1 MYVSIGSKTLSLSLL
16 LLSTLFLSS
25 LIYSYLWQPKTVKV
39 IENTD
44 FYFRAEPALRVRR
57 DSVMPVEAD
66 GWVVVDRAQTS
77 LGDALK
83 HLFTTSS
90 LYQVAS
96 IFHILTFLR
105 DLRIFFL
112 SQGKNRRSTS
122 KLERN

>member
-77 LGDALK
+77 RGEALPPLYYVIPLSSGIDFP
-83 HLFTTSS
+83 HPNIFESMTYIFLFSR
-90 LYQVAS
+90 Q
-96 IFHILTFLR
+96 
-105 DLRIFFL
+105 
-112 SQGKNRRSTS
+112 
-122 KLERN
+122 E

>member
-57 DSVMPVEAD
+57 DSVMPAEALR
-66 GWVVVDRAQTS
+66 WVVGDRVQADRS
-77 LGDALK
+77 DALK
-83 HLFTTSS
+83 APFTTSS
-90 LYQVAS
+90 IYQAAS

-105 DLRIFFL
+105 A
-112 SQGKNRRSTS
+112 
-122 KLERN
+122 